1 MLYARIY
8 ERKRNM
14 KKIYVK
20 PEAFSVA
27 FAVNENIAFSGDITM
42 SSGGEIKYVQSG
54 EGCNKFLSNTGI
66 ATGLKEGCIDY
77 NHMMGHISLR
87 EDPKYGTDLKE
98 LDAILAKLAENEQD
112 FVCAGP
118 NSPL

>member
-1 MLYARIY
+1 M
-8 ERKRNM
+8 
-14 KKIYVK
+14 
-20 PEAFSVA
+20 
-27 FAVNENIAFSGDITM
+27 
-42 SSGGEIKYVQSG
+42 G

-77 NHMMGHISLR
+77 DHMMSHIKER
-87 EDPKYGTDLKE
+87 KDPVYTTDLGE
-98 LDAILAKLAENEQD
+98 LEAILAELYKNKQD

>member
-1 MLYARIY
+1 
-8 ERKRNM
+8 M

-27 FAVNENIAFSGDITM
+27 FAVNENIAFSGDVTM
-42 SSGGEIKYVQSG
+42 SSGGKIKYIQTG

-66 ATGLKEGCIDY
+66 ATGLKDGCIDY
-77 NHMMGHISLR
+77 DHMMAHIKDR
-87 EDPKYGTDLKE
+87 KDPEFGTDLDE
-98 LDAILAKLAENEQD
+98 LNAILAKLAENEQD

>member
-1 MLYARIY
+1 
-8 ERKRNM
+8 M

-42 SSGGEIKYVQSG
+42 SSRGEVKYIQSG
-54 EGCNKFLSNTGI
+54 EGCNKLLSNTGI

-98 LDAILAKLAENEQD
+98 LDAILAKLAENNQD

>member
-1 MLYARIY
+1 
-8 ERKRNM
+8 M

-66 ATGLKEGCIDY
+66 ATGLKEGCINYD
-77 NHMMGHISLR
+77 HMIGHIKAR
-87 EDPKYGTDLKE
+87 PDEKFGTDFLELVEIMKKIEKE
-98 LDAILAKLAENEQD
+98 QGN

-118 NSPL
+118 NIPL

>member
-1 MLYARIY
+1 
-8 ERKRNM
+8 M

-27 FAVNENIAFSGDITM
+27 FAVNENIAMSGDITM
-42 SSGGEIKYVQSG
+42 SSGGKIKYIQIG

-77 NHMMGHISLR
+77 DHMMGHIAER
-87 EDPKYGTDLKE
+87 KDPVYGTDLGE
-98 LDAILAKLAENEQD
+98 LNAILAELEKNEKD